1 MTVAYV
7 IIKNNAV
14 VTAFACSQIGFDA
27 GADPGYSVLDDS
39 DPRYVAFVAAQSAPP
54 PRFVTKNTVLSRM
67 TPDEFS
73 ALTVHFAE
81 LPLID
86 QWLFNHATEIDVT
99 DPRIGAFLTNLFGA
113 DRTAVLLGA

>member
-27 GADPGYSVLDDS
+27 GADPGYSVIDDS

-54 PRFVTKNTVLSRM
+54 PRYLTKNQIINR
-67 TPDEFS
+67 
-73 ALTVHFAE
+73 LTDAE
-81 LPLID
+81 LTAVAAALAAQPLRI
-86 QWLFNHATEIDVT
+86 QWLWDHATEIDST
-99 DPRIGAFLTNLFGA
+99 DQRVVGLLTALFGV
-113 DRTAVLLGA
+113 DRAAELLA